1 MKRLIAGTLIS
12 AITIFSAVATAET
25 TTMFT
30 GGMDPQAPQNVQT
43 QLCTLNSGK
52 NMTQYERMF
61 NKYLSLIHI

>member
-43 QLCTLNSGK
+43 QLCV
-52 NMTQYERMF
+52 R
-61 NKYLSLIHI
+61 